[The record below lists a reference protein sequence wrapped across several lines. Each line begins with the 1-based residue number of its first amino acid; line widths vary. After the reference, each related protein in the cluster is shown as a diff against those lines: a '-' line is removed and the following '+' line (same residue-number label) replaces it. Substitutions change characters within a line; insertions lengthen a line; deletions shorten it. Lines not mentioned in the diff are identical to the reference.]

1 MEARIRRF
9 QYITTHEQFDAYSTV
24 LRELNAFLWY
34 RSRRPWKKAVEETQ
48 EWAYRNLYGYDWFN
62 DSSTDSSIGS

>member
-9 QYITTHEQFDAYSTV
+9 QYITNHEQFDKYSTV

-34 RSRRPWKKAVEETQ
+34 RSRRPWKNAIKATH
-48 EWAYRNLYGYDWFN
+48 EWVYRNLYDYDWFN
-62 DSSTDSSIGS
+62 DCSIGS